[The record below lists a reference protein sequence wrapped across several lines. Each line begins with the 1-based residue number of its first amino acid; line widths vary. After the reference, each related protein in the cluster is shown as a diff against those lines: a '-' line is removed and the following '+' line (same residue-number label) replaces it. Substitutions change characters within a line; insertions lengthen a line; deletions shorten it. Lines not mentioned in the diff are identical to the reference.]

1 MNNVYEAPQLEP
13 MFSISDDGRGESPQG
28 ITFTFM
34 LLFVVG
40 FLYVALATSTAVT
53 DNPAE

>member
-13 MFSISDDGRGESPQG
+13 MFSISDGSGISPQG
-28 ITFTFM
+28 VTFLFM
-34 LLFVVG
+34 ILFVIG
-40 FLYVALATSTAVT
+40 FLYVAIATSTAVT